1 MCVQEKILGPRIVE
15 WDKRITT
22 KGILILFLPLKQGG
36 KTMSKRFHGIDRHKR
51 FSTICVLEQSGEELE
66 FIAMCTDLKRYIRSL
81 GSEDAVVLEASTGT
95 FWWADQ
101 IEAQGALCFIL
112 DPHKFRIIKD
122 SWNKTDKH
130 DARNMAK
137 ALWVYQVTGEF
148 GIPTVHKPQAVIRE
162 LRTLFSQYMML
173 NRQIRMLKN
182 SIHATFGE
190 NGIALSS
197 AKAEQLLSAKTGTRL
212 LEELNISVAS
222 KTCIEMNQ
230 SLLWA
235 VLVKKQQM
243 VTEILLAG
251 EQLRKQVELLI
262 TIKGIT
268 PLTALAFLADVGDVR
283 RFRTTRKMNAYL
295 GLVPRSKD
303 SGGNMQSGH
312 INRESRK
319 LTRTLL
325 TQSIHHVSRSS
336 PYLRN
341 YYCTLTERRGC
352 GRARIALIRK
362 TCAMMRRMLLN
373 DEPFRWVD
381 RTLFEKKLKQYRYLI
396 EKNNEE
402 RKSA

>member
-1 MCVQEKILGPRIVE
+1 MIN
-15 WDKRITT
+15 
-22 KGILILFLPLKQGG
+22 
-36 KTMSKRFHGIDRHKR
+36 RFHGIDRHKK
-51 FSTICVLEQSGEELE
+51 FSTISVLDRGGGEVKFL
-66 FIAMCTDLKRYIRSL
+66 AACHDLRSYISSL
-81 GSEDAVVLEASTGT
+81 STEDAVVLEASTGS

-101 IEAQGALCFIL
+101 IESQGALCFVL

-148 GIPTVHKPQAVIRE
+148 GIPSVHKPQAVTRE

-182 SIHATFGE
+182 SIHATLGE

-197 AKAEQLLSAKTGTRL
+197 SRANQLLSTKAGNLL
-212 LEELNISVAS
+212 LEKLNISSAS

-230 SLLWA
+230 SLLWT
-235 VLVKKQQM
+235 VLEKKRQM
-243 VTEILLAG
+243 TAEILLAG
-251 EQLRKQVELLI
+251 EPLRKQVELLI

-268 PLTALAFLADVGDVR
+268 ALIALAFLADIGDVR
-283 RFRTTRKMNAYL
+283 RFKTTRKMNAYL
-295 GLVPRSKD
+295 GLVPRSND
-303 SGGNMQSGH
+303 SGGKMQPGH

-325 TQSIHHVSRSS
+325 TQSIHHISRSS
-336 PYLRN
+336 PFLRN

-362 TCAMMRRMLLN
+362 TCSMMRRMLLD
-373 DEPFRWVD
+373 DEPFRWMDEQLRD
-381 RTLFEKKLKQYRYLI
+381 RKLKEYRLVV
-396 EKNNEE
+396 EKTKEE